1 MLFLGPVQEK
11 RWSQKPLVLGI
22 TIEARTNHNRESLI
36 NKLLGKTQGRGAVRG
51 VLPWSTSFLPVQMVS
66 LHIPRLG
73 HSAAQLLTHVFTSRP
88 SCSKH
93 TLLLSLQISWYC
105 WVILPL
111 PHFSHKSL
119 TCLFLYLLDWKH
131 LITLSPAPSKLP
143 ATEWWALDVE
153 LELGNNI
160 TPGFVNPRTVTNIPH
175 RFILAQHA
183 DI

>member
-36 NKLLGKTQGRGAVRG
+36 NKLLGKTQGRGAVRR

-105 WVILPL
+105 
-111 PHFSHKSL
+111 
-119 TCLFLYLLDWKH
+119 
-131 LITLSPAPSKLP
+131 
-143 ATEWWALDVE
+143 
-153 LELGNNI
+153 
-160 TPGFVNPRTVTNIPH
+160 
-175 RFILAQHA
+175 
-183 DI
+183 